1 MEYPKPMMRLKEL
14 MDMGIPESM
23 LMNAYREK
31 GQNFA
36 QKIDPKRPNS
46 PIVFDTAEFDKWRMK
61 MQRVENKAIIRG

>member
-14 MDMGIPESM
+14 MAMGIPESM

-36 QKIDPKRPNS
+36 QKIDPKRSNS
-46 PIVFDTAEFDKWRMK
+46 PIVFDTEEFDKWRLK
-61 MQRVENKAIIRG
+61 MLQTENKSIMRG

>member
-1 MEYPKPMMRLKEL
+1 MKYPKAMMKIKEL

-36 QKIDPKRPNS
+36 QKIDPKRSNS

-61 MQRVENKAIIRG
+61 MQRAENKAIIRG

>member
-1 MEYPKPMMRLKEL
+1 MEYPKAMMKIKEL

-36 QKIDPKRPNS
+36 QKIDPKRSNS

-61 MQRVENKAIIRG
+61 MQRAENKAIIRG

>member
-1 MEYPKPMMRLKEL
+1 MEYPKTMMKIKEL
-14 MDMGIPESM
+14 MDRGIPESM

-61 MQRVENKAIIRG
+61 MQRAENKAIIRG

>member
-1 MEYPKPMMRLKEL
+1 MEYPKAMMKIKEL

-36 QKIDPKRPNS
+36 QKIDPKRSNS

-61 MQRVENKAIIRG
+61 MQRAENKSIIRG

>member
-14 MDMGIPESM
+14 MAMGIPESM

-36 QKIDPKRPNS
+36 QKIDSKRSNS

-61 MQRVENKAIIRG
+61 MQRAENKAIIRG

>member
-14 MDMGIPESM
+14 MAMGIPESM
-23 LMNAYREK
+23 LMNAYREV

-36 QKIDPKRPNS
+36 QKIDPKRSNS

-61 MQRVENKAIIRG
+61 MQRAENKSIIRG

>member
-1 MEYPKPMMRLKEL
+1 MEYPKAMMKIKEL
-14 MDMGIPESM
+14 MDMGIPESI

-36 QKIDPKRPNS
+36 QKIDPKRSNS

-61 MQRVENKAIIRG
+61 MQRAENKAIIRG

>member
-14 MDMGIPESM
+14 MAMGIPESM

-36 QKIDPKRPNS
+36 QKIDPKRSNS

-61 MQRVENKAIIRG
+61 MQRTENKAIIRG